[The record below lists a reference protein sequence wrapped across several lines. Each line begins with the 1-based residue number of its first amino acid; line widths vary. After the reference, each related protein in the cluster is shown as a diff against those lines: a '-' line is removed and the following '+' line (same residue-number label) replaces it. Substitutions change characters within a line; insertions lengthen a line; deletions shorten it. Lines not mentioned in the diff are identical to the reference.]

1 MMMGLAVSQKPASAG
16 FDLMQNC
23 DLPPPSKV
31 FKGSDN
37 TLMLSMN
44 HRASNILV
52 RREYTGELV
61 NIRNDGDG
69 NGDVLEILKALRSS
83 QTRAR
88 EAEKK
93 SATLIRERDCLSNA
107 LMTEAMRL
115 LAYRQQVRLLE
126 FQVSNLQRKV
136 FLGIATSEDDE
147 GSSKEDDEEEERVSL
162 VWILAL
168 AVSWGIGV
176 GTAIACRYFF

>member
-1 MMMGLAVSQKPASAG
+1 MMGLAISQKPASGG

-37 TLMLSMN
+37 TVMLSMN
-44 HRASNILV
+44 HRAPNILV

-61 NIRNDGDG
+61 NNGNDGDAK
-69 NGDVLEILKALRSS
+69 GDVLEVMKALRSS

-93 SATLIRERDCLSNA
+93 SASLIRERDCLSNA
-107 LMTEAMRL
+107 LMKEAMQIY
-115 LAYRQQVRLLE
+115 AYRQQVRLLE
-126 FQVSNLQRKV
+126 FQVSNLQRKI
-136 FLGIATSEDDE
+136 FLGFATSDEDE
-147 GSSKEDDEEEERVSL
+147 GSSKEDDDEEERVSL

-168 AVSWGIGV
+168 ALSWGIGV
-176 GTAIACRYFF
+176 GTAIACRYFL